1 MTFIWRNQAYMERIE
16 SKPIIAPAQCCFAS
30 RKVTTLFACRSALAA
45 ACGARA
51 HCDSSIFGSQSCA
64 LSLCGRCSG
73 QLTRVMRSCCQ
84 PGLAVCCLSHTRI
97 ADSQPVTACRM
108 LAASAATQSS
118 KLQAC
123 TTAALSACLPH
134 LHLPACMAPRK
145 PLSVSAV
152 QQQQDNSPS
161 RPHKRK
167 EISHAA
173 AACSVTCATPSVF
186 TLQLVT
192 LA

>member
-1 MTFIWRNQAYMERIE
+1 MLFCVEEGHNPFCLQVGSRSCLWRQGSLRFI
-16 SKPIIAPAQCCFAS
+16 
-30 RKVTTLFACRSALAA
+30 
-45 ACGARA
+45 
-51 HCDSSIFGSQSCA
+51 DFGSQSCA
-64 LSLCGRCSG
+64 LSLCGRCSC

-84 PGLAVCCLSHTRI
+84 PGLADCCLSHTRI

-118 KLQAC
+118 TLQAC
-123 TTAALSACLPH
+123 TTAALSPCLPH

-145 PLSVSAV
+145 PLSASAV

-186 TLQLVT
+186 TLQLV
-192 LA
+192 LCISAAQRHLPHP